1 MESKNMTLSPQKWA
15 VRVFAIILIMF
26 PLLMLPEFV
35 SHIKA
40 HFTGAIE
47 GSMITGQW
55 HIVIINIVLF
65 TSFLIPLTYRKKVS
79 WKEWGLVSA
88 FFISLFI
95 EMYGLPLTVMFASR
109 IFHAPPEAAVDTALS
124 VELLGAVFAFTVP
137 MIYGSVLM
145 IAGTIIVVVGW
156 VTLYRR
162 IDREGLVTTG
172 IYSISRHPQ
181 YLGFIM
187 VIYGWVVGWT
197 TPLTVVFGSIL
208 MIVYVRTCMK
218 EEREMGGDHDY
229 GSYRKRTPF
238 LI

>member
-1 MESKNMTLSPQKWA
+1 MKRMDMA
-15 VRVFAIILIMF
+15 VSFKRYLARSSAVIILLF
-26 PLLMLPEFV
+26 PLLMLPEFA

-65 TSFLIPLTYRKKVS
+65 TSFLIPLTFRKKVS
-79 WKEWGLVSA
+79 WKEFGLVAA
-88 FFISLFI
+88 FFVSLFV

-109 IFHAPPEAAVDTALS
+109 IFHASSDAALDSALS
-124 VELLGAVFAFTVP
+124 VELLGVDFAFTVP
-137 MIYGSVLM
+137 MIYGSLLM
-145 IAGTIIVVVGW
+145 VAGTIIVIAGW
-156 VTLYRR
+156 VTLYKR
-162 IDREGLVTTG
+162 IDREGMVTTG
-172 IYSISRHPQ
+172 IYSVSRHPQ
-181 YLGFIM
+181 YLGFIL
-187 VIYGWVVGWT
+187 VIYGWMVGWT

-208 MIVYVRTCMK
+208 MIVYVRTSIK
-218 EEREMGGDHDY
+218 EEREMGKDHDY